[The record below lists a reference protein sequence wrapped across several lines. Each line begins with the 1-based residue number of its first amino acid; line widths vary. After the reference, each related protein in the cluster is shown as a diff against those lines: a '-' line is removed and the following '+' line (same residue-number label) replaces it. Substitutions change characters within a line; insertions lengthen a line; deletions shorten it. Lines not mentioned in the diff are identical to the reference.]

1 MAAPASDATTT
12 GPARPRV
19 DYSLFVERRGDGLT
33 RIDLALESERD
44 IAINEIE
51 RDLRATPGL
60 DEARLNLT
68 RRRVTLGW
76 RDPGFDPLAA
86 IDLIESHGLRVH
98 PIRVDR
104 GEEAE
109 ARHAQWLLKCLAVAA
124 FAMMNIMLLSVSVW
138 AGNVS
143 DISDETRD
151 FFHWLSALIAIPA
164 AGYAGQPFF
173 RSALAALKRGELNMD
188 VPISIG
194 VIGALA
200 MSVYETAVSARH
212 AYFDSAVMLLMF
224 LLAGRY
230 LEQAMRRRTRAE
242 AGNLTALK
250 GETARRLD
258 AGGHPVT
265 VPVAALAPGD
275 EVQVAPGERA
285 PADGVVATGR
295 SHFDDGLI
303 TGETLLRPVREG
315 DVVYAGGLNGEGA
328 LVVRVTRGGGHAL
341 IDEIEALLARAAEA
355 KSRTLRLVDRVARL
369 YAPVVHVAAALT
381 ALGWWLSGAGVHFA
395 IVTAI
400 AVLIITCPC
409 ALGLAVP
416 AVQVVASGA
425 LFRAGVLLNAGDA
438 LERIAACD
446 LVVFDKTGTLTT
458 PDAVLIDREACDP
471 RLLALAA
478 RLALS
483 SRHPL
488 AQALAREARR
498 GEGDRRPLAD
508 AREEPGRG
516 VAATID
522 GVEARLGARDFCGL
536 PPAADDLPR
545 RSECAGVAGRGA
557 SGRRRAGALGHR
569 LPPWRRNRPVP
580 HPPDPA
586 GRRRADR
593 RRAARAGSRRD
604 HPLGR
609 RARPGRGG
617 RPRAWRRGLARGD
630 EARRQD
636 RLHRGAEARGP
647 PPADGRRRPQRRARA
662 RRRPRL
668 ALAHRRRRSRP
679 RAGRRRVPR
688 RTSRPGAD
696 GGAHVAQGD
705 AADPREPRHRR
716 DLQYRRG
723 AARHGGTVDAADRGG
738 GDVWLVR
745 HRHAQRAARPPRRGP
760 RAVGLRRARRGPG
773 ARLAGGTGM
782 NILVVLVPLALG
794 IGLLGLAA
802 FFWAMRNN
810 QFDDPEGSARRILS
824 DDDLP
829 RDREEGR

>member
-1 MAAPASDATTT
+1 MES
-12 GPARPRV
+12 PARPRV

-76 RDPGFDPLAA
+76 RDPAFDPLAA

-258 AGGHPVT
+258 ADDHPVT
-265 VPVAALAPGD
+265 IPVAALAAGD
-275 EVQVAPGERA
+275 RVQVAPGERA

-381 ALGWWLSGAGVHFA
+381 ALGWWLSGAGVYFA

-458 PDAVLIDREACDP
+458 PDAVLIEREAADP

-498 GEGDRRPLAD
+498 GEGDRRPFAD
-508 AREEPGRG
+508 AREEPGHG
-516 VAATID
+516 VIATID
-522 GVEARLGARDFCGL
+522 GVAARLGSRDFCGL
-536 PPAADDLPR
+536 PPASDDAQA
-545 RSECAGVAGRGA
+545 RSAIAFRLGEETALFHIRQTLRPDAAQTVAALRAQGLDVMIL
-557 SGRRRAGALGHR
+557 SGDARA
-569 LPPWRRNRPVP
+569 PVEE
-580 HPPDPA
+580 
-586 GRRRADR
+586 
-593 RRAARAGSRRD
+593 AARALGVADWRAAMKPADKIAFIEALKRE
-604 HPLGR
+604 GR
-609 RARPGRGG
+609 RPLMVGDGLNDAPALAAAHASLS
-617 RPRAWRRGLARGD
+617 PIAAVDLAR
-630 EARRQD
+630 AQ
-636 RLHRGAEARGP
+636 
-647 PPADGRRRPQRRARA
+647 ADAVFLGE
-662 RRRPRL
+662 RL
-668 ALAHRRRRSRP
+668 APVL
-679 RAGRRRVPR
+679 
-688 RTSRPGAD
+688 T
-696 GGAHVAQGD
+696 
-705 AADPREPRHRR
+705 
-716 DLQYRRG
+716 
-723 AARHGGTVDAADRGG
+723 AARMSRKAMRLIRENLAI
-738 GDVWLVR
+738 
-745 HRHAQRAARPPRRGP
+745 
-760 RAVGLRRARRGPG
+760 AVAY
-773 ARLAGGTGM
+773 
-782 NILVVLVPLALG
+782 NIVAVPLAMAGHLTPLIAAAAMSGSSVIVTLNALRARLG
-794 IGLLGLAA
+794 ATGAPSSAATPAATPALAS
-802 FFWAMRNN
+802 
-810 QFDDPEGSARRILS
+810 Q
-824 DDDLP
+824 
-829 RDREEGR
+829 EGRA